1 MEGKTKTNVNEETHR
16 APEPKRRHLQSTA
29 LFAANL
35 KFLLNRNGMTAKQLS
50 KEIGVSEQSISGW
63 MTNVRS
69 PRASMIED
77 IARYFGVRAI
87 DMQDPLGNAGLIP
100 DHDISVKVPMV
111 NAGNGDSA
119 SFVPAGSKTRL
130 TSAMISTD
138 DDMYPLIKSG
148 DIVLYTEARPPYRE
162 GSLVVVRRKDAS
174 MTIRRIYISESDSTF
189 TLAADGNIRP
199 ETYHT
204 DRLKEIVAGRPVF
217 VQRNIENA

>member
-138 DDMYPLIKSG
+138 DDMSPIIKKG
-148 DIVLYTEARPPYRE
+148 DIVLYTSACVSYRE
-162 GSLVVVRRKDAS
+162 GSLVVVHKPNGVL
-174 MTIRRIYISESDSTF
+174 TVRRIYLYEDDPTF
-189 TLAADGNIRP
+189 ILAADGNVPP
-199 ETYHT
+199 ET
-204 DRLKEIVAGRPVF
+204 LKKDQLKSVVVGRPVF

>member
-1 MEGKTKTNVNEETHR
+1 MAGERKPIAKEETQR
-16 APEPKRRHLQSTA
+16 KQEPKRRHLQSTA

-100 DHDISVKVPMV
+100 DHDISVKVPMA
-111 NAGNGDSA
+111 NAGDSA

-130 TSAMISTD
+130 TSAMISAD
-138 DDMYPLIKSG
+138 DDMYPLIKNG

-162 GSLVVVRRKDAS
+162 GSLVVVRRKDSS
-174 MTIRRIYISESDSTF
+174 MTIRRIYISEADSTF
-189 TLAADGNIRP
+189 TLAADGNVRP